1 MEGILTLSRY
11 MKIFPVG
18 SKPQFRKLLIDL
30 FKIMFSRITGREYDS
45 DKCLRN
51 VTSEPAIPNNFKQN
65 SETAKVLAEQSNICD
80 QMKIRQNFPK
90 IWQGS
95 RIGHYT

>member
-1 MEGILTLSRY
+1 

-18 SKPQFRKLLIDL
+18 SKAQIRKLLIDL
-30 FKIMFSRITGREYDS
+30 FKIMFFRITDKDYDF

-51 VTSEPAIPNNFKQN
+51 VISEPAIPNNFKQN
-65 SETAKVLAEQSNICD
+65 SETTKVLAEQSNICY
-80 QMKIRQNFPK
+80 QVKIRQDFPK

>member
-1 MEGILTLSRY
+1 

-18 SKPQFRKLLIDL
+18 SKAQIRKLLIDL
-30 FKIMFSRITGREYDS
+30 FKITFSRITDKVYDF

-80 QMKIRQNFPK
+80 QVKIRQDFPK